1 MDATEKPA
9 ISNKLK
15 TRKMMGETEFRIFLI
30 LLVVLSVADLTMLI
44 NLLVR

>member
-1 MDATEKPA
+1 MDAKEKPA

-30 LLVVLSVADLTMLI
+30 LLVGLSIANMTMLI

>member
-1 MDATEKPA
+1 MSETTKPA

-15 TRKMMGETEFRIFLI
+15 TRKMMGETEFQIFLI
-30 LLVVLSVADLTMLI
+30 LLIVLVITDLTMLI